1 MSFTT
6 AAPPIKSPISDK
18 QGFLTDEWV
27 NWFSDY
33 VPRIDKSPSRLITVT
48 LTGQSASLA
57 ITPFTSGTL
66 AEGRYRVDWYA
77 RITTAATTNSS
88 LTVNVRS
95 TESGLSLTQS
105 GAAMTGNTTTTVQ
118 SGSAL
123 VLIDAGTPISY
134 STTYAST
141 GATPMAYRL
150 TLLLTRVDA

>member
-1 MSFTT
+1 MSFQT
-6 AAPPIKSPISDK
+6 AAPPIKSAISDR

-33 VPRIDKSPSRLITVT
+33 VPRLDKAPSRLATVT
-48 LTGQSASLA
+48 RTGQSASLA

-66 AEGRYRVDWYA
+66 AGGLYRVDWYA

-88 LTVNVRS
+88 LTVTVLS
-95 TESGLSLTQS
+95 TESGVSLTQS

-123 VLIDAGTPISY
+123 LLIDAGTPISY

-141 GATPMAYRL
+141 GATSMAYRL